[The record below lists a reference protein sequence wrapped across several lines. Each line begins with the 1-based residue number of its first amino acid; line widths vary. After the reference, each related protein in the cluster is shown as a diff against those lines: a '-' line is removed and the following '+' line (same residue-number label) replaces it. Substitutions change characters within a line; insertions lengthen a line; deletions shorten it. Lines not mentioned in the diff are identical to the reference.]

1 MFREKTL
8 SAAFLISVSWHL
20 ACMFLFTIVVLPISL
35 PMSTISN
42 VSFLGPLLEKTAF
55 ELMLDKNAR
64 PKQAVYQEPMFFN
77 NAFLMHEERR
87 IGKTKFNGFAL
98 KGQADPAEVSA
109 NDLFGGY
116 KIIPSF
122 SMKASPPP
130 ARPAGGPAAKGDD
143 TFLIEGPLA
152 RRDIV
157 LKPEAP
163 IAAKRVGIE
172 QKNFF
177 VELNIK
183 VAGGGRVK
191 QADLLASSGYP
202 DIDLAAINYIKAFQ
216 FSAAD
221 VNGEAVWGKVKLSI
235 KSR

>member
-1 MFREKTL
+1 
-8 SAAFLISVSWHL
+8 
-20 ACMFLFTIVVLPISL
+20 MFLFTIVILPISL

-55 ELMLDKNAR
+55 ELMLDKNSR
-64 PKQAVYQEPMFFN
+64 PKQATYQEPMFSN
-77 NAFLMHEERR
+77 NAFLMHEEGR

-116 KIIPSF
+116 KIIPAF
-122 SMKASPPP
+122 SMKISTNEQKASPPST
-130 ARPAGGPAAKGDD
+130 AKGDD
-143 TFLIEGPLA
+143 TFSIEGPLA
-152 RRDIV
+152 QRDIV

-163 IAAKRVGIE
+163 VAAKRVGVE

-177 VELNIK
+177 VELKIK
-183 VAGGGRVK
+183 VAGDGKVE

-202 DIDLAAINYIKAFQ
+202 DIDLAAINYIKGFR
-216 FSAAD
+216 FSSGD
-221 VNGEAVWGKVKLSI
+221 INGQAVWDKIKMSI
-235 KSR
+235 KSQ